1 MRKNYNWIRAKKVI
15 VGGNMFI
22 SKRPDL
28 YLPNSWPTYYKKA
41 KGCYIWDLN
50 GKKYTDFSMMGIGT
64 NLLGYARSEIDKEVI
79 KKTKNGSMS
88 TLNSFEEVLLAE
100 HLNKIHSW
108 SEKVC
113 FARTG
118 GEANAIAIR
127 LSRAFTKK
135 NKIAICGYHGWHDWY
150 QSCNLKNKKNLNNYL
165 MEGVSTEGVPKELK
179 NSTVTFKYNDI
190 DNFLKVTRKHN
201 VGTVIME
208 AERSEKPQDF
218 FLEKV
223 REICDKKKIV
233 LIFDEC
239 SSGFRENL
247 GGIHLKHKVF
257 PDLCT
262 FGKALGNGYAIS
274 AVIGKEKIMKMG
286 RKSFISST
294 FWSEG
299 IGPVAA
305 LKTLEIMKKE
315 KPWKNIK
322 NVGLQIKKF
331 WKEISNTYKIPMV
344 VQGMDAIPNFYI
356 KSENFLKYKTFIT
369 QEMLKEKYLATNI
382 VYICTKHNKEIFK
395 NYKLKLEKIFDQLN
409 DFEKGRLRI
418 NKFLKNGT
426 SKLGFKRLN

>member
-1 MRKNYNWIRAKKVI
+1 M
-15 VGGNMFI
+15 
-22 SKRPDL
+22 
-28 YLPNSWPTYYKKA
+28 
-41 KGCYIWDLN
+41 
-50 GKKYTDFSMMGIGT
+50 
-64 NLLGYARSEIDKEVI
+64 
-79 KKTKNGSMS
+79 
-88 TLNSFEEVLLAE
+88 
-100 HLNKIHSW
+100 
-108 SEKVC
+108 
-113 FARTG
+113 
-118 GEANAIAIR
+118 
-127 LSRAFTKK
+127 
-135 NKIAICGYHGWHDWY
+135 
-150 QSCNLKNKKNLNNYL
+150 
-165 MEGVSTEGVPKELK
+165 
-179 NSTVTFKYNDI
+179 
-190 DNFLKVTRKHN
+190 
-201 VGTVIME
+201 
-208 AERSEKPQDF
+208 
-218 FLEKV
+218 
-223 REICDKKKIV
+223 
-233 LIFDEC
+233 
-239 SSGFRENL
+239 
-247 GGIHLKHKVF
+247 KHKVF